1 MYQYNCK
8 IIEIIDGDT
17 VKVDIDVGFNIWMNN
32 MVIRLLGIDSPES
45 RTSDPIEKSFGILSK
60 QRLAEILPISSI
72 QTVQTTIDDKY
83 GRILGDFIIN
93 KESVSACLMR
103 DGYAVPYNGQNKADV
118 KNLHEANR
126 IKLEA
131 LGKIPKKLVENP

>member
-1 MYQYNCK
+1 MYQYKCK

-32 MVIRLLGIDSPES
+32 MVIRLLGVDSPES

-60 QRLAEILPISSI
+60 KRLAELLPISSV

-83 GRILGDFIIN
+83 GRILGDFIVN
-93 KESVSACLMR
+93 KESISASLIK
-103 DGYAVPYNGQNKADV
+103 DGYAVPYNGQNKTEV

-126 IKLEA
+126 RKLEA
-131 LGKIPKKLVENP
+131 LAKIPKN

>member
-1 MYQYNCK
+1 MYQYKCK

-32 MVIRLLGIDSPES
+32 MVIRLLGVDSPES

-60 QRLAEILPISSI
+60 KRLAELLPISSV

-83 GRILGDFIIN
+83 GRILGDFIVN
-93 KESVSACLMR
+93 KESISASLIK
-103 DGYAVPYNGQNKADV
+103 DGYAVPDNGQNKTEV

-126 IKLEA
+126 
-131 LGKIPKKLVENP
+131 KK

>member
-1 MYQYNCK
+1 MYQYKCK

-32 MVIRLLGIDSPES
+32 MVVRLLGVDSPES

-60 QRLAEILPISSI
+60 KRLAELLPISSV

-83 GRILGDFIIN
+83 GRILGDFIVN
-93 KESVSACLMR
+93 KESISASLIK
-103 DGYAVPYNGQNKADV
+103 DGYAVPYNVQNKTEV

-126 IKLEA
+126 RKLEA
-131 LGKIPKKLVENP
+131 LGKIPKN